1 MACRTYK
8 RFLEPK
14 EVYLGDNT
22 IVYAQGQGT
31 QLLQIGPYILVLSV
45 WFVPDPAHRQWYC
58 HLNTLLWVQESVY
71 SLLSPARHWRSAV
84 KRQNQLVKY
93 PAEGIFGLIFAIDV
107 RGTNK

>member
-31 QLLQIGPYILVLSV
+31 QLLQIGPYILVL
-45 WFVPDPAHRQWYC
+45 
-58 HLNTLLWVQESVY
+58 L
-71 SLLSPARHWRSAV
+71 
-84 KRQNQLVKY
+84 
-93 PAEGIFGLIFAIDV
+93 FGLCLTLRIDNGIV
-107 RGTNK
+107 T